1 VVDLEKVVITEL
13 VDQEDQVVVEQMINH
28 QIQKELEVQVLVVK
42 VMMEE
47 VQHQED
53 LVQITEELVVVVEK
67 TLLDQLAQDVVVE
80 LVEQEFQFQV
90 VLVDHQ

>member
-53 LVQITEELVVVVEK
+53 REQDLEEAVVAVEK
-67 TLLDQLAQDVVVE
+67 TLLDQLVQDVLVE